1 MKKETSAKSEIDH
14 QASISPLLEATTR
27 IVCAYIKNNPVS
39 KSELLNLIG
48 NVDAAL
54 IAARKNGN
62 NKLTSNSKP
71 AVPIKQ
77 SLQDDYIVCLEDGLK
92 FKTLKRHLRTK
103 YNMSPNEYRAR
114 WSLPDDYPMVARNYA
129 KRRSQIAKDIKLGQE
144 TGSKAKASIV

>member
-27 IVCAYIKNNPVS
+27 IVCAYIKKNPVS

-54 IAARKNGN
+54 IAARKNGDS
-62 NKLTSNSKP
+62 KLTSNSKP

-77 SLQDDYIVCLEDGLK
+77 SLQD
-92 FKTLKRHLRTK
+92 
-103 YNMSPNEYRAR
+103 
-114 WSLPDDYPMVARNYA
+114 
-129 KRRSQIAKDIKLGQE
+129 
-144 TGSKAKASIV
+144 

>member
-1 MKKETSAKSEIDH
+1 
-14 QASISPLLEATTR
+14 
-27 IVCAYIKNNPVS
+27 
-39 KSELLNLIG
+39 LIG